1 MLKTRHG
8 DILKFIIGK
17 KYTVK
22 WLLDELFSLLYILQQ
37 QCAAGLGGNL
47 VIVWH
52 ALQNFF
58 PEIKSEP
65 NNTCKNTNNIK
76 KLQSI
81 HILFIFLAY
90 SSSSLLRFHYT
101 SPCFIAVLVQ
111 YCSPSLISQE
121 FQVLSYSINS
131 PLSWSSSR
139 SFPVRLP
146 YCNLT

>member
-1 MLKTRHG
+1 MNFFHFYIYYSSSVPQVLG
-8 DILKFIIGK
+8 VILLSFDMHCKI
-17 KYTVK
+17 
-22 WLLDELFSLLYILQQ
+22 FSLRS
-37 QCAAGLGGNL
+37 N
-47 VIVWH
+47 
-52 ALQNFF
+52 
-58 PEIKSEP
+58 P
-65 NNTCKNTNNIK
+65 NQTIRVKNTNNIK

-90 SSSSLLRFHYT
+90 SSSSLLCFHYT